1 MNQLIL
7 LFIGIASVLTGV
19 FLVVY
24 HFAVANR
31 NSHAGS
37 IDTSESLDFERSLS
51 PTAELKRPI
60 STPPIVSSPYRALHS
75 ESSTNTQPTQTA
87 ATLSSAPNLPSS
99 QSYGYIPRPASLQAS
114 PNKHSPDDMVAALE
128 NLIHARLSG
137 SIDLQ
142 TYDLRKEDLLK
153 NSIYSRTTDQATPTT
168 SSTQTPQE
176 YISLEE
182 LVIDYSEGIISSERY
197 EAEKARIQSV
207 TR

>member
-19 FLVVY
+19 FLFVY

-31 NSHAGS
+31 ISNAGS

-60 STPPIVSSPYRALHS
+60 SSPPIVSSPYHALHS
-75 ESSTNTQPTQTA
+75 EGTANTQPAQTA
-87 ATLSSAPNLPSS
+87 ATLSSVPNLPSS
-99 QSYGYIPRPASLQAS
+99 QNYGYIPRPAPLHAS
-114 PNKHSPDDMVAALE
+114 PSQHSPDDMVAALE

-153 NSIYSRTTDQATPTT
+153 NSRHVHTTDQATPTI
-168 SSTQTPQE
+168 SSAQPPQE